1 MLQEARIF
9 ANFKHFCDVEFASGK
24 CPHLAIRDRSNLR
37 GDGGATSLLHSEIFV
52 MHGHRTL
59 RRGCPTCEHL
69 AAHITARYRTM
80 QTLTRQSETGT

>member
-37 GDGGATSLLHSEIFV
+37 GDGGATSLLHS
-52 MHGHRTL
+52 RDL
-59 RRGCPTCEHL
+59 RDAQSPHAEKVVPLHASAWQRISRPISNNANVNPT
-69 AAHITARYRTM
+69 I
-80 QTLTRQSETGT
+80 